1 MSTYHFPIILGQ
13 NEDERIVMI
22 HLNNVTKSEEKKAED
37 KASEEKKAKDEY
49 EENRVVACSGNQDAP
64 LFKIP
69 KDVMLIDDNGGTTAI
84 KMGEDFKVYD
94 ASDATSPIE
103 LSPHQNPNGEY
114 EFTVI
119 DNIDGIFDGI
129 MSFKYKNDF
138 VGTLCIVR
146 TDRVLNLNVDLGSE
160 ATQAWCYSSL
170 FKTGKPAMVGL
181 VDVLKDFYVKKGR
194 KYDELVATEGQP
206 LFTQEEVGSPNFYK
220 TGNITFYYDEEN
232 KGIGNLQINDD
243 EIEAWLEDKL
253 TQSTSTGHSTSSTG
267 SGTED
272 SKTDAS
278 NSAFINYLN
287 VSAAGKNKNESKKDL
302 WESIEKKYVK
312 KLINIK
318 ILYANMARLGRY
330 VGNISFKQDS
340 ATAVINNEIVL
351 LEVLRSIYKQI
362 IVSSVKAI
370 ATKFMLD
377 LERVDVI
384 SVLIL
389 VPNIYNQ
396 WAIDHLLHDL
406 NKLNKPKEGEA
417 KAKLRFDFRVISES
431 DAAFLGIK
439 NRNILK
445 TVTKGIKSEKKK
457 DFYLVIDSGK
467 GTTDFSIIH
476 HNPGDTVNPVYS
488 VQRGGVAGAGGA
500 IDYVFARIVARQLY
514 AQYTKSAK
522 CSVKTFVSRF
532 MELFTKMSPDYQDK
546 LMRVVELTK
555 IQYDGHSIPNVK
567 PCFLENVIVTL
578 LKDEDQDPEW
588 SAITADSSWKSI
600 SNWKWNGHDRR
611 DVEEKDVKE
620 VDKVCHMIAEII
632 IQKVFENEES
642 LAKRIDYVIFTGR
655 SFKFKPL
662 RDAFEKTL
670 KGKRGFYEENMTLPL
685 EAGFYM
691 LCRWF
696 NETIRKKSSE
706 IAEKH
711 VNLKVAPMEGYSM
724 KEISVRFSDHNLGC
738 NCNSDLCCISGL
750 QIKKDGEY
758 RFGMKQF
765 WEGFTDSNNKKVY
778 YLGYPSH
785 SFSNKKTGI
794 DDADADG
801 IDNDAD
807 ADAMKTQ
814 KALID
819 MTLFPIQ
826 YNPVDL
832 ETGGQQDPSKQDN
845 SQTANADGKTNENG
859 GTPQEGTK
867 VGAGNPQD
875 NTNSIEDV
883 DSFATN

>member
-1 MSTYHFPIILGQ
+1 MSAYHFPIILGQ

-37 KASEEKKAKDEY
+37 KASEDNKSKDEY
-49 EENRVVACSGNQDAP
+49 EENRVVACSGHQDVP

-69 KDVMLIDDNGGTTAI
+69 KNVKLIDDKGRTIAI
-84 KMGEDFKVYD
+84 TMGEDFKVYD
-94 ASDATSPIE
+94 VSDASSTKV

-114 EFTVI
+114 EFTVL
-119 DNIDGIFDGI
+119 DNNDGRFDGTI
-129 MSFKYKNDF
+129 MFKYKNDI
-138 VGTLCIVR
+138 VGKLCIVR

-181 VDVLKDFYVKKGR
+181 VDILKDFYVKKGR
-194 KYDELVATEGQP
+194 EYNKLLQTDGQP

-220 TGNITFYYDEEN
+220 TGNITFYYDKDN
-232 KGIGNLQINDD
+232 NGVGDLQTNDD
-243 EIEAWLEDKL
+243 DIEYWLEEKL
-253 TQSTSTGHSTSSTG
+253 SSSTG
-267 SGTED
+267 S
-272 SKTDAS
+272 K
-278 NSAFINYLN
+278 AFINYLN
-287 VSAAGKNKNESKKDL
+287 VSAAGKNCNASNSSVWSDEL
-302 WESIEKKYVK
+302 KYIK

-318 ILYANMARLGRY
+318 ILYANMARLGQY
-330 VGNISFKQDS
+330 VDNISFKQGL
-340 ATAVINNEIVL
+340 ATANINNEIVL

-406 NKLNKPKEGEA
+406 NKLNKPKGGEA

-439 NRNILK
+439 DRNILK

-514 AQYTKSAK
+514 ALSTKQTK
-522 CSVKTFVSRF
+522 CSEETFVGRF

-567 PCFLENVIVTL
+567 SCFPDDVIDTL
-578 LKDEDQDPEW
+578 LKEEEPNDAIKDE
-588 SAITADSSWKSI
+588 ASWKNI
-600 SNWKWNGHDRR
+600 RNWRWNGHERR

-620 VDKVCHMIAEII
+620 VDKVCHMIAETI
-632 IQKVFENEES
+632 IQKVFEDEES
-642 LAKRIDYVIFTGR
+642 LTKRIDYVIFTGR

-696 NETIRKKSSE
+696 NKTIIKKSSDPK
-706 IAEKH
+706 AEKRA
-711 VNLKVAPMEGYSM
+711 NLKVAPMEGYSM

-794 DDADADG
+794 DNDADADADG
-801 IDNDAD
+801 IDNDA
-807 ADAMKTQ
+807 AANKTQ
-814 KALID
+814 EALID

-832 ETGGQQDPSKQDN
+832 ETGGQQ
-845 SQTANADGKTNENG
+845 
-859 GTPQEGTK
+859 EGTK

-875 NTNSIEDV
+875 NTNPSEDV
-883 DSFATN
+883 DDFAKNKR